1 MTATLLTAQDANWN
15 VERGA
20 FNVLVDQQPAGIA
33 LPRSADDVSAVVR
46 SAAAGGK
53 RVAAQRTGHNAEP
66 LGSLVNT
73 VLLRTDGLGGVQ
85 IDADASTVRVGAGAL
100 WGDLMPRASELGLAT
115 LHGSTPNVGIT
126 GYTLGGGVSFYHRKH
141 GLACNRVTA
150 IELVT
155 AGGEQIRVDA
165 ENEPDLF
172 WALRGGGGSFG
183 VVTALEFDLLPLPE
197 IFAGALLFP
206 AEQASE
212 VLQGWNEWTSGMP
225 EEMTSVGRLMNFP
238 PIPEVPEPLRGKSFA
253 VLEVIYC
260 GDVSDGE
267 ELVAPL
273 RKLGSVGMDTIQAQP
288 PAGIAELHMD
298 PPTPVPY
305 TSESL
310 LTHELPASAIDSLV
324 EAIGPGSGS
333 QLASVE
339 LRHGGGALSRPAD
352 GAGALASLP
361 GSFITFAVGF
371 VPVAEAMAPTRAWL
385 GAYKAALEPYDAGS
399 YFNFV
404 EHSFDI
410 TQIFAPEI
418 LDRLRE
424 VKQRYDPE
432 NLFHS
437 NHPVTG

>member
-1 MTATLLTAQDANWN
+1 MLTGTSRAELSTFWSTSS
-15 VERGA
+15 RPG
-20 FNVLVDQQPAGIA
+20 FA
-33 LPRSADDVSAVVR
+33 LPRSTDEVSAVVR
-46 SAAAGGK
+46 SAAADGK

-66 LGSLVNT
+66 LGSLANT

-85 IDADASTVRVGAGAL
+85 IDADAGAARVGSGAL
-100 WGDLMPRASELGLAT
+100 WGDLLPRASDLGLAA
-115 LHGSTPNVGIT
+115 LHGSAPDVGIA

-150 IELVT
+150 IELVI

-165 ENEPDLF
+165 DNEPDLF

-183 VVTALEFDLLPLPE
+183 VVTALEFDLLPLSE

-212 VLQGWNEWTSGMP
+212 VLQGWREWTSGMP
-225 EEMTSVGRLMNFP
+225 EAMTSVGRLMNFP
-238 PIPEVPEPLRGKSFA
+238 PIPEMPEPLRGRSFA

-260 GDVSDGE
+260 GDVSDGD

-273 RKLGSVGMDTIQAQP
+273 RKLGSAAMDTIQAQP
-288 PAGIAELHMD
+288 PAGIVELHMD

-324 EAIGPGSGS
+324 KAVGPGSGS

-339 LRHGGGALSRPAD
+339 LRHGGGALSRAPQD
-352 GAGALASLP
+352 AGALATLP

-371 VPVAEAMAPTRAWL
+371 VPAPEAMAPNRAWL
-385 GAYKAALEPYDAGS
+385 GAYKAALEPYDAGN

-404 EHSFDI
+404 EYSFDI
-410 TQIFAPEI
+410 TQIFPPGI

-424 VKQRYDPE
+424 VKQHYDPE
-432 NLFHS
+432 NLFQS
-437 NHPVTG
+437 NHPVTA